1 MSLFDELIEALPEL
15 TLEDFASES
24 GTILLQDDSDGAGPY
39 IAKWEYDQPI
49 PDGFK
54 LGK

>member
-1 MSLFDELIEALPEL
+1 MSLYDDLIAILPKL
-15 TLEDFASES
+15 SIKDFAAES

-39 IAKWEYDQPI
+39 IAKWEYELPI